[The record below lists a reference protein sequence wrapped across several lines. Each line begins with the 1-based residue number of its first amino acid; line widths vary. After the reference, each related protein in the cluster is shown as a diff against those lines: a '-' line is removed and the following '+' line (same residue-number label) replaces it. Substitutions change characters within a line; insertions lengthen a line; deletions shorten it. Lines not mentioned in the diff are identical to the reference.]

1 MKTAAIIIN
10 IFFPGIG
17 SFFVGKVVQGI
28 IQIILYVI
36 GFILILT
43 GIGFFIG
50 GPLCFIVWIWAIV
63 TAATSPSQPV
73 EVVVVH
79 RNEPPSS

>member
-1 MKTAAIIIN
+1 
-10 IFFPGIG
+10 
-17 SFFVGKVVQGI
+17 
-28 IQIILYVI
+28 VI